1 MKDSFTK
8 QDLALFDDIGI
19 STDEVAAQLTLLEK
33 ETNAAQLIRPAT
45 QGDGIQVL
53 SQQQMQDFAAL
64 FDSEKESFSLVRFIP
79 ASGMATRM
87 FKFLH
92 YFANRYDPKKETLRS
107 YLNRKKTYKLAI
119 FLGGLE
125 KLPFYQS
132 IKSQITELQNGAFQ
146 KDYRFMFILKT
157 VELLSTLP
165 KALIPFH
172 NYKGNTRNAAEEQ
185 LFF

>member
-19 STDEVAAQLTLLEK
+19 STDDVAAQLTLLEK
-33 ETNAAQLIRPAT
+33 ETNAAKLLRPAT

-125 KLPFYQS
+125 KLPF
-132 IKSQITELQNGAFQ
+132 
-146 KDYRFMFILKT
+146 
-157 VELLSTLP
+157 LP
-165 KALIPFH
+165 KYQVSNNRTSKWCFSKRLQVSIH
-172 NYKGNTRNAAEEQ
+172 S
-185 LFF
+185 

>member
-19 STDEVAAQLTLLEK
+19 STDDVAAQLTLLEK
-33 ETNAAQLIRPAT
+33 ETNAAKLLRPAT

-92 YFANRYDPKKETLRS
+92 YFANRYDPKKETLR
-107 YLNRKKTYKLAI
+107 
-119 FLGGLE
+119 GQ
-125 KLPFYQS
+125 P
-132 IKSQITELQNGAFQ
+132 
-146 KDYRFMFILKT
+146 
-157 VELLSTLP
+157 
-165 KALIPFH
+165 
-172 NYKGNTRNAAEEQ
+172 
-185 LFF
+185 